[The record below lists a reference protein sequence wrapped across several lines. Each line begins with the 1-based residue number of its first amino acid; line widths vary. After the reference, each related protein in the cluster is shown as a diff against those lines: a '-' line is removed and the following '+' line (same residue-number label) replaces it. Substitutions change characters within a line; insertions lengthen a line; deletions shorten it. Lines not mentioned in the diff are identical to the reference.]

1 MPSSATISAAVTQPS
16 RLTADGARLRWRA
29 GAVILVVSSVVS
41 ATGAA
46 LHPRPDD
53 LDNQPRELIPLM
65 VKHNGIWAPAHFT
78 IMVGA
83 VIGITGLAFLMQ
95 SMQRTRVRLLS
106 RFALGFAA
114 FGQAF
119 IVLYVT
125 TDGIAAPKLAEDWAH
140 AAVGEKAATFSAV
153 MAVERVAE
161 ATEGLWLF
169 ASFGFGLALF
179 GLAVARSG
187 IYPKWFGLA
196 ILPVNLLSVVVGL
209 FLVFSDLT
217 ALLLGLQTLVIA
229 LVLLWLA
236 GAGVLLW
243 RRADLIE

>member
-1 MPSSATISAAVTQPS
+1 M
-16 RLTADGARLRWRA
+16 RL

-41 ATGAA
+41 AVGAG
-46 LHPRPDD
+46 LHPRPDKVE
-53 LDNQPRELIPLM
+53 NQPRELIPLM

-78 IMVGA
+78 ILVGA
-83 VIGITGLAFLMQ
+83 VLGVTGLAFLMQ
-95 SMQRTRVRLLS
+95 SLQASGARVLS
-106 RFALGFAA
+106 RYALGIAA

-140 AAVGEKAATFSAV
+140 AAPGDKSATFSAV

-179 GLAVARSG
+179 GLAVALSG
-187 IYPKWFGLA
+187 IYPRWFGLA

-209 FLVFSDLT
+209 FLIFSDLT
-217 ALLLGLQTLVIA
+217 QLLLGLQTLVIA

-243 RRADLIE
+243 RMARRAPLSLQGSST